1 MTSCDIRQIPEIWD
15 WIRIVKEGEYETCN
29 DQKLLIDNVVL
40 RAFEE
45 EDIHV
50 DLDQLAKYMHL
61 CETYIPF
68 SLFKWQRFTI
78 TLHDC
83 TYKADGSPRWPD
95 LFCMLG
101 RGAGKDGTIATE
113 SFLLTSPY
121 NGISQYDVDICA
133 NNEEQ
138 AVRPVQD
145 LTGFFEDPKNIR
157 KIKKFYKWTK
167 EKITCTKTGSTIK
180 GRTNSPK
187 GKDGLRSGIV
197 VFNEIHQYPNY
208 DNINV
213 FTTGLGKKP
222 HPRRSYYT
230 TNGEVRDGPLDDL
243 LRDSYD
249 ILRGVVKD
257 NGLLPFICRLDEPA
271 EVDDPKNWPK
281 ANPSLPYLP
290 NLMQETEKEYREWKQ
305 NPDRLPAFMSK
316 RMNLPARAKE
326 TAVAQW
332 EHIAAT
338 KKELPDLKGWECTC
352 GIDYSKT
359 TDWMAVNLH
368 FKDGDRRY
376 DINKAWICGASRDI
390 PRLKCPWREW
400 IKTENL
406 EYVDDIEIHPD
417 TIAEYIAEM
426 GRVYRIKSVAVDN
439 YRYALVA
446 DALAKIGFR
455 RENKNLVVVKQY
467 DIIRVQPIIDRCFV
481 NEYFTW
487 GDNPVLRWA
496 ANNTKVIPY
505 GRKEGAD
512 KGSYVYAKIEAKSR
526 KTDPFMALVHSMV
539 QEGDLKDRQKLHK
552 VPVIRI

>member
-68 SLFKWQRFTI
+68 RLFKWQRFTI
-78 TLHDC
+78 ALHDC

-101 RGAGKDGTIATE
+101 RGAGKDGTIAAE

-208 DNINV
+208 DNVNV

-539 QEGDLKDRQKLHK
+539 QEGDLKDRQKLRK

>member
-1 MTSCDIRQIPEIWD
+1 MTNCDIRQIPEIWD
-15 WIRIVKEGEYETCN
+15 WIRIVKEGEYATCK
-29 DQKLLIDNVVL
+29 DQKLLIDRVVL
-40 RAFEE
+40 PAFEE
-45 EDIHV
+45 DIYV
-50 DLDQLAKYMHL
+50 DLDQLEKYMHL
-61 CETYIPF
+61 CEVYIPF
-68 SLFKWQRFTI
+68 DLFPWQKFI
-78 TLHDC
+78 IALHDC

-95 LFCMLG
+95 LLCMLG
-101 RGAGKDGTIATE
+101 RGAGKDGTIAVE
-113 SFLLTSPY
+113 SFCLTSPY
-121 NGISQYDVDICA
+121 NGIKQYDVDICA

-138 AVRPVQD
+138 AVRPVAD
-145 LTGFFEDPKNIR
+145 LTGFFEDPKNLR
-157 KIKKFYKWTK
+157 KIKRFYSWTK
-167 EKITCTKTGSTIK
+167 EKITCTKTGSIIK

-197 VFNEIHQYPNY
+197 VFNEIHQYENY

-230 TNGEVRDGPLDDL
+230 TNGEVRDGPLDDI
-243 LRDSYD
+243 LRDSAD
-249 ILRGVVKD
+249 ILNGATPD
-257 NGLLPFICRLDEPA
+257 NGLLPFINRLDDPA

-290 NLMQETEKEYREWKQ
+290 NLMQETEKEYREWKK
-305 NPDRLPAFMSK
+305 NPGRLPAFMSK
-316 RMNLPARAKE
+316 RMNLPAKAKE
-326 TAVAQW
+326 TAVAIW
-332 EHIAAT
+332 EHIAST
-338 KKELPDLKGWECTC
+338 RKEMPDLTGWECTC

-359 TDWMAVNLH
+359 NDWMAVNLH
-368 FKDGDRRY
+368 FKQGDTRY
-376 DINKAWICGASRDI
+376 DINKAWICSESRDI

-400 IKTENL
+400 IKTDYL

-426 GRVYRIKSVAVDN
+426 GRIYRIKSIAVDT

-455 RENKNLVVVKQY
+455 RENKNIVIVKQY
-467 DIIRVQPIIDRCFV
+467 DIIRVQPIIDRCFI
-481 NEYFTW
+481 NEYFVW

-496 ANNTKVIPY
+496 TNNTKVIPY

-512 KGSYVYAKIEAKSR
+512 KGSFVYAKIEGKSR

-539 QEGDLKDRQKLHK
+539 QEGELKDRQKLRK